1 MLGSSSCSQHHHQE
15 QQQQQEVHLQTD
27 PSPPPPPPP
36 PGTAGQL
43 HHHQIQQHQHQEV
56 EMVSRLSS
64 YTPPSIYL
72 RQLLSSCAQSISNS
86 DFAAAH
92 RITTILSSNSSPYGD
107 SSERLIHSFTKAL
120 SLRIR
125 LHLNLPTPF
134 PIKVNNF
141 SNNSSSNYHD
151 QNDDAILQS
160 SYLSLNQIT
169 PFIRF
174 SQLTAN
180 QAILEAID
188 QPQPQNHSF
197 TSSPQPHDIHI
208 LDFDIMHGVQW
219 PPLMQAIADR
229 HHPPTLRITATG
241 TNLDIL
247 RRTGDRLSKFAHSL
261 GLRFRFFPLLL
272 PDQTNN
278 HHTVDDVINHLS
290 AVLLLPNEI
299 LAVNC
304 VLYLHRLLID
314 RDKLCLLLRKIKAM
328 NPKVVT
334 LAEREANHNHPLFLS
349 RFEEA
354 LSYYTAIFDSLE
366 ATLPPNSRERMEV
379 EQVWFGREIADIVTA
394 EGEKRRE
401 RHERF
406 LSWEMMMR
414 IAGFRNVAL
423 SPFAL
428 SQAKLLLRL
437 HYPSEGYNLEVVNDS
452 FFLGWQNKPLF
463 SVSSWY

>member
-1 MLGSSSCSQHHHQE
+1 MLGSSSWSQHHRQE
-15 QQQQQEVHLQTD
+15 HLGEVHLQAD
-27 PSPPPPPPP
+27 LSRPPPP
-36 PGTAGQL
+36 PGVAGHL
-43 HHHQIQQHQHQEV
+43 HHLHHNQIQQVHHQEV
-56 EMVSRLSS
+56 EIMSRLSCS
-64 YTPPSIYL
+64 SQPSIYL
-72 RQLLSSCAQSISNS
+72 RQLLLTCAHYICHS
-86 DFAAAH
+86 DFTAAH
-92 RITTILSSNSSPYGD
+92 RIATILSTNSSPYGD

-120 SLRIR
+120 SLRLR
-125 LHLNLPTPF
+125 LHLQPLPHTSATN
-134 PIKVNNF
+134 IC
-141 SNNSSSNYHD
+141 SNYSSNCHD
-151 QNDDAILQS
+151 QNNDVILQS

-188 QPQPQNHSF
+188 QSNHL
-197 TSSPQPHDIHI
+197 QQQEDPHDIHI

-229 HHPPTLRITATG
+229 HPPPTLRITATG
-241 TNLDIL
+241 TNLNIL

-272 PDQTNN
+272 PQTNIN
-278 HHTVDDVINHLS
+278 HTVDDIIDHLS

-328 NPKVVT
+328 KPTVVT
-334 LAEREANHNHPLFLS
+334 LAEKEANHNHPIFIS

-354 LSYYTAIFDSLE
+354 LNYYTAIFESLE
-366 ATLPPNSRERMEV
+366 ATLPPNSRERMDV
-379 EQVWFGREIADIVTA
+379 EQVWFGREITDIVTA

-414 IAGFRNVAL
+414 IAGFRNIAL

-452 FFLGWQNKPLF
+452 FFLGWQKQPLF
-463 SVSSWY
+463 SVSSWH

>member
-1 MLGSSSCSQHHHQE
+1 MLGSSSCSHHHHQ
-15 QQQQQEVHLQTD
+15 QQNQEEVNLQTD
-27 PSPPPPPPP
+27 
-36 PGTAGQL
+36 L
-43 HHHQIQQHQHQEV
+43 NQIQQQHQHQ
-56 EMVSRLSS
+56 
-64 YTPPSIYL
+64 PPSIYL
-72 RQLLSSCAQSISNS
+72 RQLLLTCAHSISQC
-86 DFAAAH
+86 DFSAAH
-92 RITTILSSNSSPYGD
+92 RITNILSANSSPYGD
-107 SSERLIHSFTKAL
+107 SLERLIHSFTKAL
-120 SLRIR
+120 SQRLRFHLHPEWPISINTKAPDPIR
-125 LHLNLPTPF
+125 TCM
-134 PIKVNNF
+134 
-141 SNNSSSNYHD
+141 D
-151 QNDDAILQS
+151 QNDDVILQS
-160 SYLSLNQIT
+160 SYLTLNQIT

-174 SQLTAN
+174 SHLTAN

-188 QPQPQNHSF
+188 QSHNLQNQH
-197 TSSPQPHDIHI
+197 PHNIHI

-219 PPLMQAIADR
+219 PPLMQAIADH

-272 PDQTNN
+272 PQTNN
-278 HHTVDDVINHLS
+278 QTVDDVIS
-290 AVLLLPNEI
+290 AVILLPNEI

-304 VLYLHRLLID
+304 VLYLHRMLID
-314 RDKLCLLLRKIKAM
+314 RDRLSLFLRKIKSL

-334 LAEREANHNHPLFLS
+334 LAENEANHNHPVFLS

-354 LSYYTAIFDSLE
+354 LKYYTAVFDSLE
-366 ATLPPNSRERMEV
+366 ATLPPNSRERMTV
-379 EQVWFGREIADIVTA
+379 EQVWFGREIKDILSG
-394 EGEKRRE
+394 EGEMRRE

-414 IAGFRNVAL
+414 IAGFRNVPL

-452 FFLGWQNKPLF
+452 FFLGWQNQPLF
-463 SVSSWY
+463 SVSSWH